1 VLEVYNPE
9 GQPERTVTLY
19 MSEALKGRFRPDQ
32 FIGGEP
38 GQFIVF
44 YEVNEGRV
52 TLLVIAIGNN
62 P

>member
-1 VLEVYNPE
+1 
-9 GQPERTVTLY
+9 